1 MVLGPLFLVPT
12 LRGIK
17 PKNRRVEADIRR
29 TRPGNFGRMP
39 VKLKVCRKKPVHD
52 QMSSTALLRLPAHDS
67 LSGPRR
73 TFSDCSWPDSPR
85 HQTSDNG
92 HERAGD
98 SARKGANM
106 NRAVILAFASIAFFP
121 PVTAQAGPIGINVL
135 NATYSVGITAQNKP
149 DGGTI
154 TVTGDG
160 SSPASQSLVGVDSSG
175 SMINASASATW
186 LAVSEFIHQD
196 GNDFSG
202 HASADFDLTF
212 SALTDGTAAL
222 GVDWTKSGE
231 YGSGLAILFDV
242 TTQQQVWRVSFGSD
256 FGGCDLCPTQITGG
270 SQSLFSYD
278 PVVLSTALSATD
290 VYDLHLT
297 SSTLNPG
304 FGTFSSVA
312 VSGIVSVPEPSTVL
326 LLGIGFAATVASR
339 RRFKKRLTPRKS
351 ETDCQRL

>member
-17 PKNRRVEADIRR
+17 PKNRRVKADIRR

-135 NATYSVGITAQNKP
+135 NATYSVGITEQNKT
-149 DGGTI
+149 DGGTV
-154 TVTGDG
+154 TVSGDG
-160 SSPASQSLVGVDSSG
+160 ASPVSKSLAGVDSSG
-175 SMINASASATW
+175 AVINASASAAW
-186 LAVSEFIHQD
+186 LAVSENIRQD
-196 GNDFSG
+196 SG
-202 HASADFDLTF
+202 FLAHASADFDVTF
-212 SALTDGTAAL
+212 SALTDGYAPLDIDLTR
-222 GVDWTKSGE
+222 SGE
-231 YGSGLAILFDV
+231 YGSGLATLFDA
-242 TTQQQVWRVSFGSD
+242 TTQQAVWKIYFGSD
-256 FGGCDLCPTQITGG
+256 FGGCDICAPVIISADG
-270 SQSLFSYD
+270 SQSFAAWGGPIALT
-278 PVVLSTALSATD
+278 TALSAAD

-304 FGTFSSVA
+304 FGTFSSVG
-312 VSGIVSVPEPSTVL
+312 VSGLVPVPEPSTL
-326 LLGIGFAATVASR
+326 LLLTLGLGTLVASR
-339 RRFKKRLTPRKS
+339 RLCGTR
-351 ETDCQRL
+351 